1 MDKTQSLP
9 RLASIDRSQLIL
21 HSVDVENLIEQD
33 HSARAIWE
41 LIGRLDLSLYYAE
54 IAAVEGE
61 PGRDHTAPQLLIS
74 LWLYAYSRGISS
86 AREVSRQCGFEPG
99 FAWLCGLRPISHRTL
114 AGFRSAHREAVDDL
128 FVQVVGMLSAE
139 GLITMERFTLDGTKI
154 KANASGN
161 TFRRKEK
168 IEAHLA
174 LAREQA
180 QKMNEQAAEEEK
192 VSARKAAAQRR
203 AARQRVSRLE
213 AALQE
218 VKRLQ
223 QGKRHNRG
231 QTTARAS
238 TTDPEAHVMRN
249 GDGGTVP
256 SYNVQLLTD
265 TAHGLVVNI
274 EATTDAIDYRQA
286 DAALKRCQEKLGVLP
301 RQLVADGDYTNHASL
316 QATAA
321 AGVDFYGSWVDSWK
335 PTEQDA
341 HGRSGSFMSSAFPY
355 DATRDVYSCP
365 AGKTLTLYKIKE
377 QQHGVKTRIY
387 RASKADCRRCAMRDQ
402 CGPKKAKADW
412 RRSIARSEES
422 AVSAAFKT
430 KMGTEKAKLI
440 YRQRSQI
447 AEFPHAWIKERCGLR
462 QFRCRGQE
470 KTTIEAV
477 WACLSYNFTR

>member
-1 MDKTQSLP
+1 LP
-9 RLASIDRSQLIL
+9 R
-21 HSVDVENLIEQD
+21 
-33 HSARAIWE
+33 ARP
-41 LIGRLDLSLYYAE
+41 S
-54 IAAVEGE
+54 
-61 PGRDHTAPQLLIS
+61 
-74 LWLYAYSRGISS
+74 
-86 AREVSRQCGFEPG
+86 
-99 FAWLCGLRPISHRTL
+99 
-114 AGFRSAHREAVDDL
+114 
-128 FVQVVGMLSAE
+128 
-139 GLITMERFTLDGTKI
+139 
-154 KANASGN
+154 
-161 TFRRKEK
+161 
-168 IEAHLA
+168 
-174 LAREQA
+174 
-180 QKMNEQAAEEEK
+180 
-192 VSARKAAAQRR
+192 
-203 AARQRVSRLE
+203 VSRLE

-218 VKRLQ
+218 VERLQ
-223 QGKRHNRG
+223 QGKRHSRG
-231 QTTARAS
+231 QSTARAS
-238 TTDPEAHVMRN
+238 TTDPEGHVMRN
-249 GDGGTVP
+249 GEGGTVP
-256 SYNVQLLTD
+256 SYNVQLMTG

-365 AGKTLTLYKIKE
+365 AGKALTLYTIKE
-377 QQHGVKTRIY
+377 QEHGVKTRIY

-422 AVSAAFKT
+422 SVSAAFKT
-430 KMGTEKAKLI
+430 KMATEKAKLI

-470 KTTIEAV
+470 KTTIEAI
-477 WACLSYNFTR
+477 WACLSYNLTRWFSMRRRFKATIAAWA